1 LFKHRHVAQLFG
13 TVVAH
18 SSWFYLM
25 GNYSSYSKTLLVIN
39 EIPFRNDKLPIV
51 AESRKQKETI
61 KHLSTQLEDKLFN
74 TRPRG

>member
-1 LFKHRHVAQLFG
+1 LFKHRHVAQLFE

-18 SSWFYLM
+18 SSLFYLE

-39 EIPFRNDKLPIV
+39 EIPFRNNKLPIV
-51 AESRKQKETI
+51 AESRKQKENI
-61 KHLSTQLEDKLFN
+61 KHLSTRLEDKLFN

>member
-1 LFKHRHVAQLFG
+1 LIKHRHVAQLFE

-18 SSWFYLM
+18 SSLSYLE
-25 GNYSSYSKTLLVIN
+25 GNYSSFSKTLLVIN
-39 EIPFRNDKLPIV
+39 EIPSRNDKLPIV
-51 AESRKQKETI
+51 AESRKQKENI

>member
-1 LFKHRHVAQLFG
+1 LIKHRHVAQLFE

-18 SSWFYLM
+18 SSLFYLE
-25 GNYSSYSKTLLVIN
+25 GNYWSYSKTLLVIN

-51 AESRKQKETI
+51 AESRKQKENI

>member
-1 LFKHRHVAQLFG
+1 LFKHRHIAQLFE

-18 SSWFYLM
+18 SSLFYLK

-39 EIPFRNDKLPIV
+39 EITFRNDKLPIV
-51 AESRKQKETI
+51 AESRKQKENI

>member
-1 LFKHRHVAQLFG
+1 LFKHRHVAQLFE

-18 SSWFYLM
+18 SSLFYLE

-39 EIPFRNDKLPIV
+39 EIPFRNNKLPIV
-51 AESRKQKETI
+51 AESRKQKKNI

>member
-1 LFKHRHVAQLFG
+1 LFKHRHIAQLFE
-13 TVVAH
+13 TVVVH
-18 SSWFYLM
+18 SSLFYLEE
-25 GNYSSYSKTLLVIN
+25 NYSSYSKTLLVIN

-51 AESRKQKETI
+51 AESRKQKENI